1 MFSALTTLLLYLP
14 LHWSH
19 PVRREEGRLYML
31 LLGWIANA
39 IALCALLTNWWTLHK
54 DRRRIDEPR
63 A

>member
-1 MFSALTTLLLYLP
+1 
-14 LHWSH
+14 
-19 PVRREEGRLYML
+19 ML

-39 IALCALLTNWWTLHK
+39 IALCALITNWWTLHK